1 MRIAII
7 TTVHPPLDIRI
18 FHKEAISLERAGH
31 SIILLAMD
39 GVNAEEMCRLN
50 NITYKC
56 LGTARS
62 RLGRP
67 KLWYRLIKMLSPLNV
82 DVWHFHDPELLPILI
97 FIRYFLRRKVQ
108 IIYDAHEDV
117 PKDILDKTWIT
128 PSLRRI
134 VSKIAD
140 WVEGWG
146 IQHCDYVIA
155 ATDSIGAHVSYSTS
169 KYVVVHNYP
178 VLQTETNLDRSVNGD
193 RPIQV
198 IYQGNLTRM
207 RGVKEVVQAMSLI
220 QDKNV
225 ELILLGEIYPEA
237 FKKEIQEIAGKN
249 VVIKGKVPYDQVPAY
264 LQSSDIGIINFL
276 PYANQIESM
285 PNKLFEY
292 MQFGLPVVASD
303 FPLWRAIIEESD
315 CGCLVDPNTPESIA
329 QAIYCLAAD
338 KELRRKKGNAGFRSI
353 QDRYSWQNESL
364 TLLNLYKTIS
374 EQFGIEI
381 INNN

>member
-18 FHKEAISLERAGH
+18 FHKDAISLERAGH

-39 GVNAEEMCRLN
+39 GMNTEETCRLN

-56 LGTARS
+56 LGNATS

-67 KLWYRLIKMLSPLNV
+67 KLWYRLMKLLSPLDV

-97 FIRYFLRRKVQ
+97 CLRYILRRRVQ

-117 PKDILDKTWIT
+117 PKDILDKTWIA
-128 PSLRRI
+128 PSMRRI
-134 VSKIAD
+134 VSKIAG

-146 IQHCDYVIA
+146 IRHCDYVIA
-155 ATDSIGAHVSYSTS
+155 ATDSIGIHLSHSTN

-178 VLQTETNLDRSVNGD
+178 ILQTQINLDRPVNGN
-193 RPIQV
+193 RPIRV

-207 RGVKEVVQAMSLI
+207 RGVKEVVQAMDLI
-220 QDKNV
+220 QDNNV
-225 ELILLGEIYPEA
+225 ELVLLGQIYPED
-237 FKKEIQEIAGKN
+237 FKREIQEIAGNN
-249 VVIKGKVPYDQVPAY
+249 VVIQGKVPFDQVPAY
-264 LQSSDIGIINFL
+264 LQNSDIGIINFL
-276 PYANQIESM
+276 PYANQIKTM

-292 MQFGLPVVASD
+292 MQTGLPVIASD

-315 CGCLVDPNTPESIA
+315 CGCLVDPNNPESIA
-329 QAIYCLAAD
+329 QAINYLASNR
-338 KELRRKKGNAGFRSI
+338 ELRRKKGEAGLR
-353 QDRYSWQNESL
+353 
-364 TLLNLYKTIS
+364 
-374 EQFGIEI
+374 
-381 INNN
+381 